1 MAPVLISFRQRGGAH
16 LGSILITGA
25 QIGRQQRTAD
35 SDDEKNYRH
44 AFLIIEAK
52 KGPGG
57 SPPRH
62 VLCAESD
69 VERDSWVDILVRYV
83 SGTFNEDA
91 PASQSSGP
99 SPISISVAQ
108 GLSATQ
114 PRSSS
119 SSQDAGTPTS
129 KRGGRS
135 MSKDDISKGHAVPIS
150 QLAPDANNAKL
161 FQTAAIR
168 EGSSIDDSQ
177 PYSAS
182 PTKHTHPQPDHVTA
196 EDMSRR
202 ILERSVGGVGLAEPP
217 LSVSLPTTSPLDS
230 ASQGLV
236 SFRASS
242 EMGHY
247 ADMDRGAG
255 GNAHEPS
262 ASVDQGRSREA
273 RRDRKSFHPGLSTI
287 SVSPVISAFPDRASS
302 PDVGS
307 TPLRSGGEVNGKM
320 KISGPMN
327 GAPIPLGYK
336 FGSRDTGEG
345 SSSND
350 RREKAKSRSFWG
362 FGRPADKVVTV
373 PRNVFGV
380 PLEESLDVA
389 EIARLPAVVF
399 RCIQYLEAKNAEEEE
414 GIYRLSGS
422 SAVIKG
428 LRDRFNAGEFMLCTG
443 LSVLD
448 GLS

>member
-1 MAPVLISFRQRGGAH
+1 MRLRQRGGAH
-16 LGSILITGA
+16 LGSIVITSA
-25 QIGRQQRTAD
+25 QIGRQQRTSD
-35 SDDEKNYRH
+35 HDDEKNYRH

-69 VERDSWVDILVRYV
+69 AERDSWVDILVRYV

-91 PASQSSGP
+91 QSSGP
-99 SPISISVAQ
+99 CPISVSVAQ
-108 GLSATQ
+108 CQGSTQ
-114 PRSSS
+114 PRPSS
-119 SSQDAGTPTS
+119 SSQDVMSTPIS

-161 FQTAAIR
+161 FQTATIP
-168 EGSSIDDSQ
+168 ESSSIDGVQ
-177 PYSAS
+177 LYSAS
-182 PTKHTHPQPDHVTA
+182 PTKHTHPQSGDRDYITA
-196 EDMSRR
+196 EEISRR
-202 ILERSVGGVGLAEPP
+202 MLERSGGVVSAEPP
-217 LSVSLPTTSPLDS
+217 LSTSLPTSSPLES
-230 ASQGLV
+230 AGQGLV
-236 SFRASS
+236 SFRANS

-247 ADMDRGAG
+247 ADIDRGAV
-255 GNAHEPS
+255 GNTHDQS

-273 RRDRKSFHPGLSTI
+273 RRDRKSFHPGLYAI
-287 SVSPVISAFPDRASS
+287 SVSPVTSTFPDRAPS
-302 PDVGS
+302 PEVGS
-307 TPLRSGGEVNGKM
+307 TPLRSGEGNGKV

-327 GAPIPLGYK
+327 GIPIPLGYK
-336 FGSRDTGEG
+336 FGGKDATGEG

-362 FGRPADKVVTV
+362 FGRPVDKVISV

-428 LRDRFNAGEFMLCTG
+428 LRDRFNTGELTLCCLTY
-443 LSVLD
+443 L
-448 GLS
+448 